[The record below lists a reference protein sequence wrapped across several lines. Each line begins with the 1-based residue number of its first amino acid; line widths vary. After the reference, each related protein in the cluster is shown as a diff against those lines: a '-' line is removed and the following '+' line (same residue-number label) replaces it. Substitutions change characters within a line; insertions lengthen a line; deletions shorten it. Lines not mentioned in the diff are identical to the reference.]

1 MGFINQLKIELGI
14 QQYRAFLPII
24 RFLLFWDC
32 NMLHI
37 MKKFLEFK
45 FSDEKQSC
53 FNLDFMTFFFVTLWF
68 CKEVS
73 SLTAKSVLLVAGLT
87 SRSIPEWRYTS
98 P

>member
-1 MGFINQLKIELGI
+1 
-14 QQYRAFLPII
+14 
-24 RFLLFWDC
+24 
-32 NMLHI
+32 MLHI

-73 SLTAKSVLLVAGLT
+73 SLAAKVFIDKSCGEPFLFN
-87 SRSIPEWRYTS
+87 RI
-98 P
+98 